1 MMRRHHRQR
10 GFTLMEAI
18 VALVLIATTGMA
30 LFSWVNSNIL
40 TLQRV
45 QAANAQEAATV
56 NALQYLHNVNPMAT
70 PEGKVL
76 LGTYTLNWTSE
87 QLSEPRDTAG
97 YPTGNGLYQIA
108 MYQTQVRLELLDGKD
123 WFDFKLQQVGYKKVR
138 EIRPPL

>member
-1 MMRRHHRQR
+1 MMRRHQRQH

-45 QAANAQEAATV
+45 QAVNAQEAATV

-70 PEGKVL
+70 PEGKAT
-76 LGTYTLNWTSE
+76 LGAYTLNWTSE
-87 QLSEPRDTAG
+87 QLAEPRDTAG

-108 MYQTQVRLELLDGKD
+108 IYQMRAQLKMLDGKD
-123 WFDFKLQQVGYKKVR
+123 WFDFKVQQVGYKKVR
-138 EIRPPL
+138 EIKPPL